1 MHISPPP
8 IEFYPSLA
16 NNRSA
21 GRDKVAMPDRYGK
34 ENVMKKSVAMLVL
47 TLALPWQAHAAHSLP
62 PGVPLSMDEMANVVA
77 GSFAPWNAGTE
88 TSRYTTDYI
97 IADTDFDGGSVS
109 FNGTTINAPVIA
121 RATVIDAVAF
131 KGALTAIGT
140 SLPASFYAGGE
151 VEQFA
156 ALPKT
161 PMMGNG
167 ASAPPP
173 ALLSASLASIKMGR
187 ATASF
192 GSLAVNRVD
201 LRGTSVW
208 RWVH

>member
-1 MHISPPP
+1 
-8 IEFYPSLA
+8 
-16 NNRSA
+16 
-21 GRDKVAMPDRYGK
+21 MPDRYGK
-34 ENVMKKSVAMLVL
+34 ENIMKKSVAMLVL
-47 TLALPWQAHAAHSLP
+47 ALALPWQAHAAHSLS
-62 PGVPLSMDEMANVVA
+62 PGVPLSMDELANVVA
-77 GSFAPWNAGTE
+77 GSFAHWNAGTE

-109 FNGTTINAPVIA
+109 FNGATINAPLMA

-131 KGALTAIGT
+131 TGVLTAIGT

-151 VEQFA
+151 IEQFA
-156 ALPKT
+156 ALPR
-161 PMMGNG
+161 PSIIGNG
-167 ASAPPP
+167 TSATPP
-173 ALLSASLASIKMGR
+173 ALLSASMASIKMGR

-192 GSLAVNRVD
+192 GSLAVNQVD

>member
-1 MHISPPP
+1 
-8 IEFYPSLA
+8 
-16 NNRSA
+16 
-21 GRDKVAMPDRYGK
+21 
-34 ENVMKKSVAMLVL
+34 MKKSVATLVL
-47 TLALPWQAHAAHSLP
+47 ALALPWSAHAAHSLS
-62 PGVPLSMDEMANVVA
+62 PGVPLSMDEMANVAA

-88 TSRYTTDYI
+88 TTRHTTDYI
-97 IADTDFDGGSVS
+97 IADTDFDGGSVN
-109 FNGTTINAPVIA
+109 FNGAIINAPLMA
-121 RATVIDAVAF
+121 HATVIDAVAF
-131 KGALTAIGT
+131 KGALSAIGT
-140 SLPASFYAGGE
+140 SLPSSFYAGGE

-161 PMMGNG
+161 PMMGSG
-167 ASAPPP
+167 ARATPP

-192 GSLAVNRVD
+192 GSLAVNQVD